1 VKKIM
6 KKKKNIKIIKS
17 NDKTNI
23 DGNYTFIDKDMDI
36 DAISSNP
43 NSISNVK
50 NESTGEQSLIK
61 DVDEIYKKKVISK
74 KEINNNAIKGLK
86 FTKLSQRNHSSVYE

>member
-1 VKKIM
+1 M
-6 KKKKNIKIIKS
+6 KKKKNIKIIKP
-17 NDKTNI
+17 NEKTNI
-23 DGNYTFIDKDMDI
+23 VGNYTFIDKDIDI
-36 DAISSNP
+36 DSISSSYQ
-43 NSISNVK
+43 NSIANVK

-61 DVDEIYKKKVISK
+61 DVDEKYKKKALSK

>member
-1 VKKIM
+1 M

-17 NDKTNI
+17 NDKKNI
-23 DGNYTFIDKDMDI
+23 DGNYTFIDKDNDI
-36 DAISSNP
+36 DMTLSNQ

-50 NESTGEQSLIK
+50 NESIEEQSLTKEI
-61 DVDEIYKKKVISK
+61 DEKYKKKVLSK

-86 FTKLSQRNHSSVYE
+86 FTKPSQRNHSSVYE

>member
-1 VKKIM
+1 M

-23 DGNYTFIDKDMDI
+23 VGNYTFIDKADDI
-36 DAISSNP
+36 DITLSNQD
-43 NSISNVK
+43 SISNVK

-61 DVDEIYKKKVISK
+61 DVDEKYKKKVLSK

>member
-1 VKKIM
+1 M
-6 KKKKNIKIIKS
+6 KKKKNIKIIKL

-23 DGNYTFIDKDMDI
+23 VGNYTFIDKDIDI
-36 DAISSNP
+36 DDISSSNQ

-50 NESTGEQSLIK
+50 NESTDEQSLIK
-61 DVDEIYKKKVISK
+61 DVDEKYKKKVLSK

-86 FTKLSQRNHSSVYE
+86 FTNPSQRNHSSVYE

>member
-1 VKKIM
+1 M

-43 NSISNVK
+43 NSISHVK

-61 DVDEIYKKKVISK
+61 DVDEKYKKKVLSK